1 MPVAGDSAAWKV
13 PSRQSRLS
21 VIWPCT
27 TVNHRTTGQKWLRV
41 CVKTLPSSC
50 DWWEMVIYQT
60 EAETMDLYDKIM
72 ELAGRKPVYHEKQG
86 ASITSDR
93 VPLTREP
100 GRMSR

>member
-1 MPVAGDSAAWKV
+1 
-13 PSRQSRLS
+13 
-21 VIWPCT
+21 
-27 TVNHRTTGQKWLRV
+27 
-41 CVKTLPSSC
+41 
-50 DWWEMVIYQT
+50 MVIYQT

-72 ELAGRKPVYHEKQG
+72 ELAGRKPVYHEKQS